1 MPQKSYASKIILS
14 WHACSAR
21 KEMDM
26 MMHASAKLFQSLFL
40 RAKYSYALVLLFSG
54 AYVFCMDHL
63 PAN

>member
-40 RAKYSYALVLLFSG
+40 RAKYSVLLFSG
-54 AYVFCMDHL
+54 AYIFSMDHL